1 MNWLSNLIPP
11 RIRSF
16 VGEQKEVPDNLW
28 QKCPGCEA
36 MLFHRDLSANQNV
49 CYHCGHHLRV
59 SVKER
64 LDMLL
69 DDGKYSELPMPQVA
83 HDPLKFKDRK
93 RYTDRIK
100 EAQSK
105 TGLKEAIS
113 VVYGTM
119 GGLPVVVAAFNFKYM
134 GGSMGAAVGESLV
147 KAAELAVE
155 KNAALIAIPASGGAR
170 MQEGMLSLI
179 QMPRS
184 IAAIQMV
191 KEAMLPYIVIL
202 TDPTTGGVSASFA
215 MVGDIHIAEP
225 GATIGFAGRRVIEE
239 TVRETLPEDFQT
251 AEYLLEHGM
260 VDMVVPR
267 KEMKEALVNI
277 IGILM
282 QKSSCQC
289 PDDGGGNGGGSGG
302 DKNAKAKATANGSS
316 GKTKRK
322 ATAKRLSARRQRA
335 KTKGKASQRA
345 RTAQKGAAEKTGS
358 VSVQKKQSSNEGGNN
373 SSAVRRGAAKTTVA
387 G

>member
-36 MLFHRDLSANQNV
+36 MLFHRDLEKGNNV
-49 CYHCGHHLRV
+49 CYHCGYHLRLGV
-59 SVKER
+59 EKR
-64 LDMLL
+64 LELMY
-69 DDGKYSELPMPQVA
+69 DDGKYSNISLPKVA
-83 HDPLKFKDRK
+83 YDPLKFKDRK
-93 RYTDRIK
+93 RYVDRIR

-105 TGLKEAIS
+105 SGLKEAIS
-113 VVYGTM
+113 VACGNM
-119 GGLPVVVAAFNFKYM
+119 GGMPVVTAAFNFDYM
-134 GGSMGAAVGESLV
+134 GGSMGAAVGEAFV
-147 KAAELAVE
+147 RAAELAVE
-155 KNAALIAIPASGGAR
+155 KKAAFIVVPASGGAR

-179 QMPRS
+179 QMARTV
-184 IAAIQMV
+184 AAVELV

-225 GATIGFAGRRVIEE
+225 GAMIGFAGRRVIEE

-267 KEMKEALVNI
+267 NEIKAKLVSI
-277 IGILM
+277 IGILLKKDVVKCGGPGEGSKVGSGKKNKIDSKNAHSGTAR
-282 QKSSCQC
+282 QGKVSGSRRKSGGTKYANASSKARNAQSKAKSSVKK
-289 PDDGGGNGGGSGG
+289 GGN
-302 DKNAKAKATANGSS
+302 ANIN
-316 GKTKRK
+316 
-322 ATAKRLSARRQRA
+322 TAKEAVPKKQ
-335 KTKGKASQRA
+335 KKAS
-345 RTAQKGAAEKTGS
+345 G
-358 VSVQKKQSSNEGGNN
+358 V
-373 SSAVRRGAAKTTVA
+373 
-387 G
+387 